1 MGDIRPLLA
10 DIFSIMDDA
19 AKEVGVDATVG
30 PAAAG
35 SPVGVEVWGRESL
48 GME

>member
-19 AKEVGVDATVG
+19 ANEVGVEATI
-30 PAAAG
+30 AAAG